1 MLVDLWGN
9 NAVYLTEMLTYM
21 YHNKV
26 FQWSHNCTDYYMHTN
41 ADMRKVV

>member
-1 MLVDLWGN
+1 MLVDLWN

-26 FQWSHNCTDYYMHTN
+26 FSGHTVYYMHTN